1 VMRIENASK
10 QQLGATPDAWR
21 RPRGLIAEA
30 QSLGWVVLAE
40 KVGREIVVLSP
51 SRGSRTVTSPTVFLL
66 RAARMGVGRCED
78 LPWNGK
84 FSRHNSVTRATDA
97 PISSEHRGTRPVP
110 T

>member
-51 SRGSRTVTSPTVFLL
+51 S
-66 RAARMGVGRCED
+66 AVGAE
-78 LPWNGK
+78 L
-84 FSRHNSVTRATDA
+84 
-97 PISSEHRGTRPVP
+97 
-110 T
+110 